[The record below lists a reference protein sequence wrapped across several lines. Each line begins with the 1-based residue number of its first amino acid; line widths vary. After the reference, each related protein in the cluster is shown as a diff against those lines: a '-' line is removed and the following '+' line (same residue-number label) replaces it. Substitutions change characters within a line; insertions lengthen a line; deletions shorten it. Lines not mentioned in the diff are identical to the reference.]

1 VLNIVIPMAGR
12 GSRFANVGYEMPKP
26 LIDVHG
32 KPMIERVIDNLTPDC
47 NHRFIFIVLEEHI
60 NEYKVDKI
68 LKSVSNNC
76 EIVPINSVTE
86 GAACTVL
93 LAEKFIDDNPLM
105 IANSDQWVNYDINNY
120 INYSSI
126 YDGMIMTMYADDPKW
141 SFIAFE
147 DDLVTEVVEK
157 RVISNEATVGI
168 YNFSNGTNFID
179 AAKKMIKK
187 DLRVNGEFYV
197 APVFNEMIESEMKIG
212 YKNIDSDKENVM
224 FGLGTPEDLEVFLAD
239 EISQKML

>member
-1 VLNIVIPMAGR
+1 
-12 GSRFANVGYEMPKP
+12 
-26 LIDVHG
+26 
-32 KPMIERVIDNLTPDC
+32 
-47 NHRFIFIVLEEHI
+47 
-60 NEYKVDKI
+60 
-68 LKSVSNNC
+68 
-76 EIVPINSVTE
+76 
-86 GAACTVL
+86 
-93 LAEKFIDDNPLM
+93 M